1 VFFLTVKELGRTQG
15 GGSSRSGSAEILIGN
30 TRKNSTEVHCVS
42 ITLLVSFEW
51 KCKSLKQWRVI
62 GSKVGVQGWGWGGKG
77 EIFRKQVQKED
88 EGKFKTRTRSADL
101 ARRPMPAT
109 RVFRLKQI
117 FMFQHL
123 T

>member
-1 VFFLTVKELGRTQG
+1 MG
-15 GGSSRSGSAEILIGN
+15 
-30 TRKNSTEVHCVS
+30 
-42 ITLLVSFEW
+42 
-51 KCKSLKQWRVI
+51 VI
-62 GSKVGVQGWGWGGKG
+62 GSKVGVQGWDWGEKG
-77 EIFRKQVQKED
+77 EIFRKEVQNKD
-88 EGKFKTRTRSADL
+88 KGKFKTRTRPADL